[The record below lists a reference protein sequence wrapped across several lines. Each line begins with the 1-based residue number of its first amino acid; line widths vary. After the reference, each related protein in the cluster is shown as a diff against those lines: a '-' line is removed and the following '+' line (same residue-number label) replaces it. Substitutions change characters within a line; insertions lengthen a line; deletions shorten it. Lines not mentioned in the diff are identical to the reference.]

1 MEQKSEKVFLV
12 GAAASETSFDEEGC
26 LNTLSLSFLE
36 REANLNNSKF
46 YGFFSSP

>member
-26 LNTLSLSFLE
+26 LNTLGLPKLGTVVI
-36 REANLNNSKF
+36 LNDI
-46 YGFFSSP
+46 